1 LARGHIKIGFEEH
14 QIGIVQSFKGRVR
27 VMLDSAGKKHAS
39 TFERIQHY
47 PHLKVSSARALTA
60 ILVGL
65 VLVVGASRVPASSQD
80 LASNLD
86 SGDWGYVDHDLAG
99 TRYSPLKQIT
109 TKNVSQLVKACAYSF
124 PDKEPSQTAP
134 IVSAGRMYLTTA
146 HYTVAVDGADCH
158 VIWSSTWTPHEH
170 EPANTHRGAALADGK
185 IIRGTDDG
193 FLVALDAKDGHTI
206 WTKQIADPKEGYFIS
221 MPPLVH
227 GNLIYIGPAGAETA
241 AHGWVGAFRISDG
254 EQVWRFNIV
263 PDDGEPGADTWGPDS
278 AARKHGGGNIWTPM
292 SFDEEKNLLYV
303 PGGNAA
309 PDLYDDDR
317 PGDNLYTNSL
327 IALDAAT
334 GHLAWYRQFVPH
346 DVHDYDLSH
355 VAPVFT
361 TTISGSTR
369 NVIASTGKDGLLRL
383 LDRDSKDVIYSVPFS
398 NRLNVEAPVTRT
410 PVRVCP
416 GTLGGQE
423 WNGSAYYDKRN
434 MLIVPAT
441 DWCAEFNKDA
451 TAPDPEKEHTHAFYF
466 GGETKFDPWSAAR
479 GRLTAF
485 DASTGQE
492 KWRYDAAKP
501 MVAGVTATAGDVI
514 FAGELT
520 GDLLALDARSGKV
533 LLRFPLGGPAGG
545 GVVTYSA
552 RGVQDVAVVS
562 GFVGV
567 YNLVAPE
574 IGGGNTTVTVFRLP
588 GK

>member
-1 LARGHIKIGFEEH
+1 MSDSLRKGHAVTPGRMQPELRPKAFAARIF
-14 QIGIVQSFKGRVR
+14 
-27 VMLDSAGKKHAS
+27 
-39 TFERIQHY
+39 
-47 PHLKVSSARALTA
+47 TA

-65 VLVVGASRVPASSQD
+65 VLAAGAARAPASSAD
-80 LASNLD
+80 PASNSD
-86 SGDWGYVDHDLAG
+86 SGDWRYVDHDLAG
-99 TRYSPLKQIT
+99 TRYSPLQQIT
-109 TKNVSQLVKACAYSF
+109 PKNVAQLGKACAYSF

-134 IVSAGRMYLTTA
+134 IVAAGRMYLTSA
-146 HYTVAVDGADCH
+146 HYTVAIDGADCH
-158 VIWSSTWTPHEH
+158 LIWSSTWTPHEH

-185 IIRGTDDG
+185 IIRGTSDG

-206 WTKQIADPKEGYFIS
+206 WSKQIADPKEGYFIS

-254 EQVWRFNIV
+254 ERVWRFNIV
-263 PDDGEPGADTWGPDS
+263 PEDGEPGADTWGPDP
-278 AARKHGGGNIWTPM
+278 AARKHGGGNTWTPM
-292 SFDEEKNLLYV
+292 SFDEKKNLLYV

-327 IALDAAT
+327 LALDAAT
-334 GHLAWYRQFVPH
+334 GHLVWYRQFIPH

-361 TTISGSTR
+361 TTISGSAR

-383 LDRDSKDVIYSVPFS
+383 LDRDSKDVIYSVPFT

-416 GTLGGQE
+416 GTLGGEE
-423 WNGSAYYDKRN
+423 WNGSAYYHKGN

-492 KWRYDAAKP
+492 KWRYEAAKP

-520 GDLLALDARSGKV
+520 GDLLGLDARSGKV
-533 LLRFPLGGPAGG
+533 LLRLALGGPAGG
-545 GVVTYSA
+545 GVVTYTA
-552 RGVQDVAVVS
+552 RGVQNVAVVS

-574 IGGGNTTVTVFRLP
+574 IGGSNTTVTVFRLP